1 MKHVRNW
8 ALGAGFLALGL
19 AVLTGFSKAGDGDAK
34 ADARK
39 VSALV
44 KSGDLEGA
52 TSLAAKIAKGTD
64 VEVIMELLKLSKKG
78 GLGVGKGVTKNDGI
92 EKKLQEIARDAPAA
106 SDMAN
111 LELMG
116 YDIAAVAL
124 MTHAKAPASDK
135 GKKSKKDWVSWSNDM
150 KEHGIALAAAAKKK
164 GPAEV
169 KMAATKVNQ
178 SCNNCHSVFR

>member
-1 MKHVRNW
+1 MKQVRNW
-8 ALGAGFLALGL
+8 AFGAGFLALGVAL
-19 AVLTGFSKAGDGDAK
+19 MTGFSKAGDGDAK

-39 VSALV
+39 VAALV
-44 KSGDLEGA
+44 QKGDLEGA
-52 TSLAAKIAKGTD
+52 AALAAKVSKGLD
-64 VEVIMELLKLSKKG
+64 VEVVMELLKLSKKG

-92 EKKLQEIARDAPAA
+92 EKKLQEIARDTPAV

-124 MTHAKAPASDK
+124 MTHSKAPASDK
-135 GKKSKKDWVSWSNDM
+135 GKKTKKDWVSWSNDM

-164 GPAEV
+164 GAAEV

-178 SCNNCHSVFR
+178 SCNSCHSVFR